1 MKQKYFILWCLSLI
15 VPTISMSQGAIPP
28 GNLGVQII
36 NTGTLKIESSTVV
49 YFGGAYLNSEPG
61 THDNEGDLY
70 LNSDFINDGSTSS
83 FSGTTFFTSSVND
96 TLSISGT
103 AGSINF
109 YNLEVNVTSSSK
121 KGVSVA
127 DGFGLIVE
135 NGVNLVSG
143 DLRLVGEAQLIQTH
157 TTGTNLNTSSGGSL
171 LRDQQG
177 ISNTFGYN
185 YWSSPVT
192 NNLEAFTLSGGLFD
206 GTDADINSFEPEQVG
221 FNTGSPYNGIPAGV
235 DVDGMV
241 ITPLEI
247 SDRWLYTYSP
257 NTSGYSGWDKIDET
271 SSINPGIGFTMKG
284 TAASPNQNYVFKGV
298 PNDGEYT
305 FSINAGESVLLGN
318 PYPSAL
324 DAEKFINDNLGV
336 IDQIEFWVDGG
347 SNSHYLSNYLGGYA
361 IQNLTA
367 TTLPSVI
374 SSIAG
379 LGSTAGIIPKQY
391 VAVGQGFFVEA
402 INDGPIDFNNSQ
414 RIFEKEDTG
423 NSIFYK
429 TSGTKSK
436 AALEEEPKR
445 FIRIGYEDPEMF
457 HRQIVLGFLP
467 NCPASLDFNLGY
479 DAVMFDP
486 REDELFYII
495 EHDLTRKYVIQ
506 GVGAY
511 NSSYEFPI
519 GIKISQEGTHTIM
532 IDAVEN
538 FEDVIY
544 IKDNVL
550 NISYNLTESNFSPNL
565 PPGEYLDRF
574 SIVFSDITSKS
585 TLDTEDVF
593 ADNNLR
599 VHYLNN
605 KIVINNNSNLELSDV
620 SIFNTV
626 GQKITE
632 VNKNDLKQQEITIPF
647 MYQQGMYVVKIE
659 SGQRN
664 KTFKIIN

>member
-15 VPTISMSQGAIPP
+15 VPTISMSQIPV
-28 GNLGVQII
+28 GNLPFQIV
-36 NTGTLKIESSTVV
+36 NNGTLKIEQSTIV
-49 YFGGAYLNSEPG
+49 YFGNEYLNAG
-61 THDNEGDLY
+61 IHDNEGDLY
-70 LNSDFINDGSTSS
+70 LNSNFINDGSTSS
-83 FSGTTFFTSSVND
+83 SSGTTFFTSAVND

-103 AGSINF
+103 EGSINF
-109 YNLEVNVTSSSK
+109 FNLEVNVTSSSK

-127 DGFGLIVE
+127 DGFGLIVK
-135 NGVNLVSG
+135 NRVNLVSG

-157 TTGTNLNTSSGGSL
+157 SGAGINTSSGGSL

-177 ISNTFGYN
+177 ISNKFGYN

-192 NNLEAFTLSGGLFD
+192 NNLGAFTLSGGLFD
-206 GTDADINSFEPEQVG
+206 GTDADINLFEPEQVG
-221 FNTGSPYNGIPAGV
+221 FNTGSPYNGIPADV

-305 FSINAGESVLLGN
+305 FSINSGESVLLGN

-324 DAEKFINDNLGV
+324 DAGKFIDDNPTI

-347 SNSHYLSNYLGGYA
+347 SNSHYLANYLGGYA
-361 IQNLTA
+361 IWNKTA
-367 TTLPSVI
+367 GVAPSVVI

-379 LGSTAGIIPKQY
+379 LGNADSVLAPTQYIP
-391 VAVGQGFFVEA
+391 VGQGFFVEA
-402 INDGPIDFNNSQ
+402 LDGGIITFNNSQ

-436 AALEEEPKR
+436 TALEEEPKR

-550 NISYNLTESNFSPNL
+550 NISYNLTESNFSLNL

-605 KIVINNNSNLELSDV
+605 KIVINNNSNLELSDI

-632 VNKNDLKQQEITIPF
+632 VNKSDLKQQKITIPF